1 MDFSLRKCIF
11 CCENEFLAAN
21 IRRAAPAFTADFEF
35 RGHVRAFG
43 RASCLIA
50 ALEALNIH
58 GSQLVFAPLQVEQP
72 DRCAVFC
79 SACGL
84 FFRPIFQVSTVVV
97 VGSSIL
103 GPFAMTTVRDNY
115 HTGPVRDDNS
125 FILFPTYIDHG
136 LWT

>member
-1 MDFSLRKCIF
+1 MVLSSFLLRYRSSSQIDVQYF
-11 CCENEFLAAN
+11 AA
-21 IRRAAPAFTADFEF
+21 RA
-35 RGHVRAFG
+35 V
-43 RASCLIA
+43 S
-50 ALEALNIH
+50 
-58 GSQLVFAPLQVEQP
+58 
-72 DRCAVFC
+72 
-79 SACGL
+79 
-84 FFRPIFQVSTVVV
+84 FRPIFQVSTVVV